1 MSSSLASR
9 PELIEAY
16 RHCENITRRSGSSF
30 TAAFW
35 LLSAEKR
42 RAMHALY
49 AFCRFADDIADD
61 PSLDGNRESI
71 LRRWREELAAVY
83 SRKPTTQI
91 GVALADSVRRYELP
105 VEPFEELL
113 AGIESDLRG
122 ERFETFA
129 DLKLYCYRVASTV
142 GLLIVRILG
151 CTDDIA
157 LRYAETLGIAVQLT
171 NVLRDVGTDA
181 RSGRVYL
188 PQCDLLNAGIDPQ
201 SMTDALGGEPLRL
214 VMAAY
219 AERARIYYERA
230 EQLLPAGERPVLRA
244 AEAMGSIYRNLLEEL
259 RRRSFPCEE
268 NPVRLSRRRRVAIAA
283 SAWFG
288 QEAAASAAI
297 TAADEVLANLV
308 APYGTR
314 AAERNASR
322 SAAPGLAEGASN
334 TAASDTAGSG
344 RYTGAD
350 SGVDIGERK
359 RSHIDLCVQG
369 DVEARSGTLLDDVHM
384 MHEALPDL
392 ALDELDTRVELFGR
406 TLSAPILISGMTGGT
421 REAGAIN
428 RAMAEVAGELGLG
441 MGVGSQRA
449 MLEDPATASTYR
461 VRDVAPDIVLLANLG
476 AVQARDVG
484 PERVLEL
491 VSEIE
496 ADGLCV
502 HLNAAQE
509 LVQDEGDRDFRGC
522 LDAIAEIAALSPVP
536 VIVKETGCGM
546 APRTLARIREAGLGW
561 VDVAGAGGTTW
572 TGVEAL
578 RGSRRQQMRGA
589 DLREWGIP
597 TAAAVAYARRAG
609 LEAIASGGIRTA
621 EDIIAAIALG
631 ARAASLALPF
641 LRAYSRDGVS
651 GAIFAGQRLCEGVR
665 ARMLLT
671 GAADIQSLRSVPRV
685 IGNELRAWIEP
696 YDSATRSASA
706 EGPSLV
712 APIAARVAV
721 PAGSQPARAHGGAKA
736 RKTGTSAGG
745 A

>member
-71 LRRWREELAAVY
+71 LGRWREELAAVY
-83 SRKPTTQI
+83 DGKPATQI

-105 VEPFEELL
+105 VEPFQDLL

-122 ERFETFA
+122 EKFETFA

-151 CTDDIA
+151 CSDDVA

-188 PQCDLLNAGIDPQ
+188 PQRDLINAGIDPQ
-201 SMTDALGGEPLRL
+201 ALTDALGGEPLRL

-230 EQLLPAGERPVLRA
+230 EQMLPAGERPVLRA

-308 APYGTR
+308 APYGAR

-322 SAAPGLAEGASN
+322 SAAPGLADGAGNQTSSG
-334 TAASDTAGSG
+334 AAESG
-344 RYTGAD
+344 ELSGPSLED
-350 SGVDIGERK
+350 GVDIGERK

-392 ALDELDTRVELFGR
+392 ALGEIDTRVELFGR
-406 TLSAPILISGMTGGT
+406 TLNAPILISGMTGGT
-421 REAGAIN
+421 LEAGAIN
-428 RAMAEVAGELGLG
+428 RAMAEVAAELGLG

-449 MLEDPATASTYR
+449 MLEDPEKASTYR

-491 VSEIE
+491 VSAIE

-509 LVQDEGDRDFRGC
+509 LVQD
-522 LDAIAEIAALSPVP
+522 LSL
-536 VIVKETGCGM
+536 IH
-546 APRTLARIREAGLGW
+546 I
-561 VDVAGAGGTTW
+561 
-572 TGVEAL
+572 
-578 RGSRRQQMRGA
+578 
-589 DLREWGIP
+589 
-597 TAAAVAYARRAG
+597 
-609 LEAIASGGIRTA
+609 
-621 EDIIAAIALG
+621 
-631 ARAASLALPF
+631 
-641 LRAYSRDGVS
+641 
-651 GAIFAGQRLCEGVR
+651 
-665 ARMLLT
+665 
-671 GAADIQSLRSVPRV
+671 
-685 IGNELRAWIEP
+685 
-696 YDSATRSASA
+696 
-706 EGPSLV
+706 
-712 APIAARVAV
+712 
-721 PAGSQPARAHGGAKA
+721 
-736 RKTGTSAGG
+736 
-745 A
+745 